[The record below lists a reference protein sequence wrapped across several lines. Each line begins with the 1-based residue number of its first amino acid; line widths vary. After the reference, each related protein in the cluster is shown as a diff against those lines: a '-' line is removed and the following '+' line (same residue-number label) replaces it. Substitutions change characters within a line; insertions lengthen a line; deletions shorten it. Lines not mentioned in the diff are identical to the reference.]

1 MKKSIK
7 KIMCAVSTAI
17 LMSSLI
23 AGCGS
28 SAAKDSEGNATITY
42 ALWDKNQEAGMKKIA
57 EAFEQKNPGIKVNVE
72 VTPWDQYWTKLEA
85 GASGNSMPD
94 VFWMH
99 SNQSYKYASNGILM
113 DLSDA
118 NVDYSKFPK
127 DLVDLYKVNDKNYAV
142 PKDFDTIGLWYN
154 KTLFDKAGIAYP
166 DNTWTWDNMLDAARK
181 LTNESEG
188 IYGLAAPLNLQE
200 GIDNFIYQNGGQ
212 VFSDDKTKSAWDT
225 PEVKEAVQWYV
236 DLSLKE
242 KVSPTQKQFAEN
254 TSTVFFES
262 GKVAMYMAGS
272 WMLGE
277 LAGNDYVKA
286 NCDVA
291 VLPQG
296 KKRASIYNGLG
307 NAVAASTSHP
317 EEAKKFVEFLG
328 SEEAN
333 KLQAESGAAI
343 PAYEGT
349 SEAWV
354 KSNDKFNLQCYVDM
368 LDYAVIKPY
377 SNETIKWQTLQE
389 STLNKAFSG
398 EEDVSKVCDEVAKQ
412 VTEVLASEK

>member
-1 MKKSIK
+1 MKKTIK

-23 AGCGS
+23 GGCGS

-154 KTLFDKAGIAYP
+154 KTLFDEAGIAYP
-166 DNTWTWDNMLDAARK
+166 DETWTWDNMLDAARK

-188 IYGLAAPLNLQE
+188 IYGFAAPLNLQE

-254 TSTVFFES
+254 TNTVFFES

-389 STLNKAFSG
+389 ATLNKAFSG

>member
-1 MKKSIK
+1 MKKTIK

-23 AGCGS
+23 GGCGS

-113 DLSDA
+113 DLSDV

-166 DNTWTWDNMLDAARK
+166 DDTWTWDNMLDAARK

-254 TSTVFFES
+254 TNTVFFES

-389 STLNKAFSG
+389 ATLNKAFSG

>member
-7 KIMCAVSTAI
+7 KIISVVSTAV
-17 LMSSLI
+17 LMASI
-23 AGCGS
+23 FTGCGS
-28 SAAKDSEGNATITY
+28 ASKGSGEEVTITY
-42 ALWDKNQEAGMKKIA
+42 ALWDTNQENGMKKIV
-57 EAFEQKNPGIKVNVE
+57 EAFEEKNPAIKVNVE

-99 SNQSYKYASNGILM
+99 SNEMYKYQSNDILM
-113 DLSDA
+113 DLSNID
-118 NVDYSKFPK
+118 VDYAKFPE
-127 DLVDLYKVNDKNYAV
+127 DLVNLYKADGKNYAV

-166 DNTWTWDNMLDAARK
+166 DDSWTWNDMLAAAKK

-188 IYGLAAPLNLQE
+188 IYGMSAPLNLQE

-212 VFSDDKTKSAWDT
+212 VFSDDKKHSEWNSPA
-225 PEVKEAVQWYV
+225 VKEAVQWYV

-254 TSTVFFES
+254 SNIVFFES
-262 GKVAMYMAGS
+262 GKLGMCLAGS
-272 WMLGE
+272 WMLSE
-277 LAGNDYVKA
+277 LAGNDYVKE

-296 KKRASIYNGLG
+296 KKRATIYNGLG
-307 NAVAASTSHP
+307 NVVAASTSHP

-333 KLQAESGAAI
+333 KIQSESGAAI
-343 PAYEGT
+343 SAYEGT
-349 SEAWV
+349 AEEWV
-354 KSNDKFNLQCYVDM
+354 KANDKFNLQSYVDM

-377 SNETIKWQTLQE
+377 SNETLKWQTLEEQ
-389 STLNKAFSG
+389 TLNKAFSG
-398 EEDVSKVCDEVAKQ
+398 EEDVNAVCDEVAEQ
-412 VTEVLASEK
+412 VDGVLASEK